1 LVKNDVT
8 NMIELKR
15 TNSQD
20 LDFRKLVEL
29 LDKDL
34 SERDGE
40 DHSFYAQYNTLANI
54 NEAIVCYENGMA
66 IGCGAIKKYDE
77 QTAEVKRMFV
87 VPTHRGKGIASS
99 VLAGLEKWAKEL
111 GYEYCIL
118 ETGQK
123 QPEAIK
129 LYQKSGHQ
137 TIPNYGQYIGVA
149 NSICMKK
156 PLNP

>member
-1 LVKNDVT
+1 
-8 NMIELKR
+8 MIELKR
-15 TNSQD
+15 TDSQD

-34 SERDGE
+34 SARDGE
-40 DHSFYAQYNTLANI
+40 DHSFYAQYNTLVNI
-54 NEAIVCYENGMA
+54 KEAIVCYENGFA

-87 VPTHRGKGIASS
+87 MLAHRGKGIASS
-99 VLAGLEKWAKEL
+99 VLAGLEQWAEEL
-111 GYEYCIL
+111 GYYYCIL

-129 LYQKSGHQ
+129 LYQKSGYQ
-137 TIPNYGQYIGVA
+137 ITPNYGQYEGVE

-156 PLNP
+156 SLNP